1 MNIKTLWLID
11 DSGVPTGVYYSFLDQ
26 SRSKQILTDQI
37 KIAYSDLFQLNNK
50 AQNITQEEVKNK
62 FRTLTQWSKSD
73 KVLWLMAKTFRV
85 LCDYADWK
93 NKEISKAEK
102 KKVHLREQVMKEIIH
117 QSLKSITC

>member
-93 NKEISKAEK
+93 NKE
-102 KKVHLREQVMKEIIH
+102 HLREQVMKEIIH